1 MSRENWLKSESV
13 SVSNLPSGKL
23 RVAHLF
29 FFLSPLILII
39 PHNMSRKILST
50 PVQKQTKSRQTNRL
64 QYSVFIKLLSQ
75 RFTIWERIG
84 LHLHRKTQC
93 HADSSWEK
101 SQAKDLHGKLKDT
114 INGWKIILFTAWQ
127 NWSGRTHQQAL
138 QMTKTGTWI
147 FKVYLWTIT

>member
-13 SVSNLPSGKL
+13 SVSSLPSGTL
-23 RVAHLF
+23 RVEHLF

-39 PHNMSRKILST
+39 PHNMSRKILSM

-101 SQAKDLHGKLKDT
+101 SQTKDLHGKLKDT
-114 INGWKIILFTAWQ
+114 INGWKIIYSLAELKWQ
-127 NWSGRTHQQAL
+127 DPPAGVTNDKNRN
-138 QMTKTGTWI
+138 MD
-147 FKVYLWTIT
+147 F